1 MKCFVYCRISRD
13 REGAGLGVER
23 QEADCRA
30 LAESL
35 GWTVAHVYVDNDISA
50 SSGARRPQYEAMM
63 AAVDSGEVGGLL
75 AWHTDRLHRRPVEL
89 ESFIDVCE
97 RRHVDVRTVRA
108 GNVDLSTASGRMVAR
123 MLGAA
128 ARHETEHMSER
139 QRRSKQQ
146 AAEAGRFR
154 GGRRAYGYT
163 ADGAGLVDDEVEHL
177 RWASEQIL
185 GGASLRSVVRGLED
199 RGARSARDEKPMHP
213 RDVKRILLSP
223 RYAGL
228 STYHGEI
235 VGKAQW
241 PAVWGEATM
250 QAHSAILTDPT
261 RRTSHTQERKYLL
274 SGIAVC
280 GRCGSVMSSRG
291 MDKNRRRIYRC
302 KATDHLGRVQEPLDE
317 YVTELV
323 LRRLRMDDFRAAPPT
338 PAVPD
343 HSQRRAELEKRL
355 AELATMFAEGTITGG
370 QLAAGSAPLRD
381 ELAQLDNE
389 VGRARAE
396 ASAAELLA
404 DRDHVAERWEGM
416 TIDEKARVV
425 DLLMRVTVLP
435 APRGRQPGGGY
446 FSPDS
451 IRIEWKR

>member
-1 MKCFVYCRISRD
+1 MYCRISRD

-30 LAESL
+30 LAETL
-35 GWTVAHVYVDNDISA
+35 GWTVRRVYTDNDISA

-63 AAVDSGEVGGLL
+63 AALDAGEAGGLV

-108 GNVDLSTASGRMVAR
+108 GHVDLSTASGRMVAR

-177 RWASEQIL
+177 RWASERIL
-185 GGASLRSVVRGLED
+185 SGASLRSVVRGLEQ
-199 RGARSARDEKPMHP
+199 RGARSARDGIPMYT

-235 VGKAQW
+235 VGKGQW
-241 PAVWGEATM
+241 PAVWDEDTM
-250 QAHSAILTDPT
+250 RAHAAILTDPS
-261 RRTSHTQERKYLL
+261 RRTSHSYERKHLL
-274 SGIAVC
+274 SGIATC
-280 GRCGSVMSSRG
+280 GRCGSPMSTRG
-291 MDKNRRRIYRC
+291 TDRNGRRSYRC
-302 KATDHLGRVQEPLDE
+302 KAADHLTRIQEPLDDF
-317 YVTELV
+317 VTQLV
-323 LRRLRMDDFRAAPPT
+323 LGRLRMDDFRAAPPA
-338 PAVPD
+338 PPVED
-343 HSQRRAELEKRL
+343 RSERRAELEARL
-355 AELATMFAEGTITGG
+355 TELAALFAAGTITGS
-370 QLAAGSAPLRD
+370 QLAAGSGPLRD
-381 ELAQLDNE
+381 ELAQIDAE
-389 VGRARAE
+389 VGRARA
-396 ASAAELLA
+396 AAAAAELLE
-404 DRDHVAERWEGM
+404 DRDHVAERWERM
-416 TIDEKARVV
+416 SVDDKARVV

-435 APRGRQPGGGY
+435 QPRGRQPGGGY
-446 FSPDS
+446 FNPECV
-451 IRIEWKR
+451 RIEWKQ